1 MATKKKKKILM
12 VGGEAMPFAATGGL
26 GDVLGSLPG
35 SVQAEMKDADV
46 RLVMP
51 LYSAMKDEYRKML
64 SLECVFT
71 VELAW
76 RNQYCGVLSL
86 EKDGVTYY
94 FIDNEYYFKRPDMYG
109 NFDDGERYAFFC
121 KAVMQMMPHLGFYPD
136 ILHAH
141 DWQSA
146 LTMVY
151 LKTEYKDVPE
161 YKDMKGI
168 YTIHNIAYQGKYDMG
183 ILWDI
188 FGVENKYASI
198 LAYDGCINL
207 MKGAIVCADRVTTVS
222 PTYSKEIK
230 YPEHSE
236 GLHYILR
243 ENNYK
248 LSGIL
253 NGIDYDYYN
262 PETDKAIKAT
272 FTADELEG
280 KAKCKKALQK
290 ECGLPEKK
298 NVPLIAIITRLAG
311 HKGLD
316 LVERIMESVVAN
328 NDVQLVILGK
338 GEERYENYFKYL
350 DAKYPEKVKALITY
364 DRDLSKRIYAGADIF
379 VMPSKSEPCGL
390 AQMIASRYGTVP
402 VTRETGGLYDSI
414 KGYYEADGEIYG
426 NGFTFANYSEAELKD
441 RILAA
446 LGLYADS
453 DKWNRLTKKIMNI
466 DFSWNISAKKYIE
479 MYENLC

>member
-1 MATKKKKKILM
+1 MAMKILM

-26 GDVLGSLPG
+26 GDVLGSLPI
-35 SVQAEMKDADV
+35 SIKSEMGDDADV

-51 LYSAMKDEYRKML
+51 LYSTVGEKYRKMMTF
-64 SLECVFT
+64 ECAFT
-71 VELAW
+71 IRLGW
-76 RNQYCGVLSL
+76 REQYCGVFSL
-86 EKDGVTYY
+86 EKEGVTYY
-94 FIDNEYYFKRPDMYG
+94 FIDNEYYFKRPEMYG
-109 NFDDGERYAFFC
+109 NFDDGERYAYFC
-121 KAVMQMMPHLGFYPD
+121 QAVMQMMPRIGFYPD

-146 LTMVY
+146 LAVVY
-151 LKTEYKDVPE
+151 LKTEYRDVPE
-161 YKDMKGI
+161 YKDMRAI
-168 YTIHNIAYQGKYDMG
+168 YTIHNIAYQGKYDMS
-183 ILWDI
+183 ILSDI
-188 FGVENKYASI
+188 FAIDYKYASI
-198 LAYDGCINL
+198 LCYDGCINL

-230 YPEHSE
+230 YPEYSE

-262 PETDKAIKAT
+262 PETDSTIAAT
-272 FTADELEG
+272 FTADNLEG
-280 KAKCKKALQK
+280 KTACKLALQK
-290 ECGLPEKK
+290 EVGLPERPD
-298 NVPLIAIITRLAG
+298 VPLVAIITRLAG

-316 LVERIMESVVAN
+316 LVERIMESVVADR
-328 NDVQLVILGK
+328 DVQLVILGK
-338 GEERYENYFKYL
+338 GEERYENYFRYL
-350 DAKYPEKVKALITY
+350 DAKYNDKVRALIVY
-364 DRDLSKRIYAGADIF
+364 DRDLSKRIYAAADVF

-414 KGYYEADGEIYG
+414 KGYYELDGEVYG

-446 LGLYADS
+446 LDLYS
-453 DKWNRLTKKIMNI
+453 DNKKWTRLTKKIMNI

-479 MYENLC
+479 LFENLC

>member
-1 MATKKKKKILM
+1 MAAKKKILM

-26 GDVLGSLPG
+26 GDVLGSLPA
-35 SVQAEMKDADV
+35 SVQSEMKDADV

-51 LYSAMKDEYRKML
+51 LYSSVKDEYRKL
-64 SLECVFT
+64 LQLECVFDVT
-71 VELAW
+71 LAW
-76 RNQYCGVLSL
+76 RKQYCGVLSL

-94 FIDNEYYFKRPDMYG
+94 FIDNEYYFKRPEMYG
-109 NFDDGERYAFFC
+109 HFDDGERYAFFC
-121 KAVMQMMPHLGFYPD
+121 KAVMQMMPKLGFYPD

-146 LTMVY
+146 LSVVY

-161 YKDMKGI
+161 YKDMRAI
-168 YTIHNIAYQGKYDMG
+168 YTIHNIAYQGKYDAG

-188 FGVENKYASI
+188 FGIDFKYASI
-198 LAYDGCINL
+198 MNYDGCINL

-253 NGIDYDYYN
+253 NGIDYEYYN
-262 PETDKAIKAT
+262 PEKDEAIKANFNT
-272 FTADELEG
+272 DDLSG

-298 NVPLIAIITRLAG
+298 DVPLIAIITRLAS
-311 HKGLD
+311 HKGFD
-316 LVERIMESVVAN
+316 LVKRVFEEMLQW
-328 NDVQLVILGK
+328 DVQFAILGS
-338 GEERYENYFKYL
+338 GEMEFETFFYEMAL
-350 DAKYPEKVKALITY
+350 KYPEKVSFKLGFIPALA
-364 DRDLSKRIYAGADIF
+364 RKIYAGADIF
-379 VMPSKSEPCGL
+379 LMPSKSEPCGL
-390 AQMIASRYGTVP
+390 AQMIALRYGTIPIV
-402 VTRETGGLYDSI
+402 RKTGGLNDTISDS
-414 KGYYEADGEIYG
+414 GDGKG
-426 NGFTFANYSEAELKD
+426 NGFTFESYNAHDMKNSVERAIQGYKDKDGWNILKKRAMD
-441 RILAA
+441 CDNSWNTSAGSYI
-446 LGLYADS
+446 GLY
-453 DKWNRLTKKIMNI
+453 KELC
-466 DFSWNISAKKYIE
+466 AK
-479 MYENLC
+479 

>member
-1 MATKKKKKILM
+1 
-12 VGGEAMPFAATGGL
+12 MPYAATGGL
-26 GDVLGSLPG
+26 GDVLGSLPAAIK
-35 SVQAEMKDADV
+35 AEMGDDV
-46 RLVMP
+46 DMRVVMP
-51 LYSAMKDEYRKML
+51 LYSSVKQEYRKMMN
-64 SLECVFT
+64 LEYVFT
-71 VELAW
+71 VDLAW
-76 RNQYCGVLSL
+76 RKQYCGVFSF
-86 EKDGVTYY
+86 EKDGVTVY
-94 FIDNEYYFKRPDMYG
+94 FIDNEYYFKRPEMYG
-109 NFDDGERYAFFC
+109 NFDDGERYAYFC
-121 KAVMQMMPHLGFYPD
+121 KAVMQMMPRIDFYPD

-151 LKTEYKDVPE
+151 LKTEYRDVPE
-161 YKDMKGI
+161 YKNMKGV

-183 ILWDI
+183 ILSDI
-188 FGVENKYASI
+188 FGIDYKYASI
-198 LAYDGCINL
+198 MSYDGCINL

-222 PTYSKEIK
+222 PTYAREIK

-253 NGIDYDYYN
+253 NGIDYVYYN
-262 PETDKAIKAT
+262 PENDPTVAAG
-272 FTADELEG
+272 FTSSKLSG
-280 KAKCKKALQK
+280 KSKCKKALQK
-290 ECGLPEKK
+290 ECGLPEK
-298 NVPLIAIITRLAG
+298 NVPLIAVITRLAG

-316 LVERIMESVVAN
+316 LVERIMESVVAE
-328 NDVQLVILGK
+328 NDVQLVVLGK
-338 GEERYENYFKYL
+338 GEDRFENYFRYL
-350 DAKYPEKVKALITY
+350 DGKYPDKVKALITY

-414 KGYYEADGEIYG
+414 KGYYEEDGEIYG

-441 RILAA
+441 RIEAA

-453 DKWNRLTKKIMNI
+453 AKWKRLVKKIMET

-479 MYENLC
+479 MYANLC